1 MSVQRSCQDLWNAVS
16 LQRPFRMSIALLAST
31 PSRGL
36 WSLRLA
42 LCGTGSGALAAS
54 GGDDAELRPGPG
66 LCPEGADGA
75 ALAVCGARQ
84 DQELLQDQAGGLH
97 PQWLPLT
104 AQAGGAEDQADRRD
118 TGKAAGTAG
127 GTHHR

>member
-1 MSVQRSCQDLWNAVS
+1 
-16 LQRPFRMSIALLAST
+16 MSIALLAST
-31 PSRGL
+31 PSSSL

-42 LCGTGSGALAAS
+42 LRGTGGGALAAS

-97 PQWLPLT
+97 PQRLPLP
-104 AQAGGAEDQADRRD
+104 A
-118 TGKAAGTAG
+118 
-127 GTHHR
+127 